1 MRKKIFN
8 SIILFVGFFFCN
20 DAYAASFLLNAAITN
35 VKDQTTIY
43 ISYTKIENGVYLN
56 VEDSTSVIDGKFS
69 FKGDIEDLTAARL
82 DFPNKFIRIY
92 IEPSQMYL
100 HIDGNAPYRYK
111 MVGTKVENENI
122 EFREQL
128 RPYMEFYF
136 KLLDNVIELSSK
148 ANSTEE
154 NSAVQD
160 SIYHLIHEVVKAKEV
175 NSYKMDRVFLDFAS
189 KHPCYQIV
197 PDLLFCITENLS
209 VEIDSI
215 RTVYNKLSESVK
227 NSMMGRISFKEIE
240 DQAHKKEI
248 EKAPLITSDFIMKT
262 IAGDTIKLSNYLGK
276 EYVLLDFWASWCAP
290 CLKEIPKMK
299 KIHKKYNEKGLTVIG
314 ISLDKDKNRWNE
326 TIQAK
331 GLNHWVQVLDSEI
344 YMDGQNLPLNSL
356 SDLFG
361 CDAIPFYVL
370 IDKGGK
376 VIAKWTYLGDAQISE
391 LDRFIEN

>member
-1 MRKKIFN
+1 MRKKLFN
-8 SIILFVGFFFCN
+8 SILLLVGLFFCK
-20 DAYAASFLLNAAITN
+20 DIYAAPFLLNGAITT

-43 ISYTKIENGVYLN
+43 ISYTKAENGVYLN
-56 VEDSTSVIDGKFS
+56 VKDSARVINGKFS
-69 FKGDIEDLTAARL
+69 FTGDIEDLTAARL
-82 DFPNKFIRIY
+82 DLPNRFIRVY
-92 IEPSQMYL
+92 IEPSQMHLY
-100 HIDGNAPYRYK
+100 IDGNEPYGYR

-122 EFREQL
+122 ELRKQL
-128 RPYMEFYF
+128 KPYMDFYF

-148 ANSTEE
+148 ANSTGEG
-154 NSAVQD
+154 SVVQD
-160 SIYHLIHEVVKAKEV
+160 SIYQIINKVVKAKEV
-175 NSYKMDRVFLDFAS
+175 NSYKMDSVCLDFAS

-209 VEIDSI
+209 IEIDSI
-215 RTVYNKLSESVK
+215 RTAYNQLSESIK
-227 NSMMGRISFKEIE
+227 NSTMGRISFKEIE
-240 DQAHKKEI
+240 EQTHKKEI

-262 IAGDTIKLSNYLGK
+262 IAGDTIRLSNYLGK
-276 EYVLLDFWASWCAP
+276 EYILLDFWASWCAP

-299 KIHKKYNEKGLTVIG
+299 KIHEKYKEKGLTIIG

-331 GLNHWVQVLDSEI
+331 GLNHWAQVLDSEI

-356 SDLFG
+356 SDLLG

-370 IDKGGK
+370 VDKGGK